1 MCDTSGGYYSLNRNL
16 FYNCEG
22 MGLKFLQIN
31 AGKRIN
37 AANLLEVFMK
47 KEDIDIV
54 LIQETYRSNK
64 GKLKV

>member
-1 MCDTSGGYYSLNRNL
+1 
-16 FYNCEG
+16 

-31 AGKRIN
+31 AGKRTN
-37 AANLLEVFMK
+37 AANLQEVFVK

-64 GKLKV
+64 GKLMV